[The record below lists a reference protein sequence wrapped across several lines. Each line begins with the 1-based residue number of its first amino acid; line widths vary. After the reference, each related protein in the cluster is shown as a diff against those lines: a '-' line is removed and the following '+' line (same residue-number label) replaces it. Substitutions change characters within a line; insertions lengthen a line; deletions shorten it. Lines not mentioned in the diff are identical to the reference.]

1 MTILRPIIPNYH
13 IINKKILLL
22 TNNIGGKWQ
31 SEKNHQQPDDQ
42 GLKRKRQLWLL
53 HNWFSFFR
61 FADSSCL
68 ISMMRVNVKNVR
80 ACKDLIDI
88 WAPLKEKPPVTN
100 PPPLSII
107 AAKRVHS
114 FGGRGDDTNC
124 AHYSVNSYILIL
136 WALFKK

>member
-1 MTILRPIIPNYH
+1 MQSVYSYFSIQTH
-13 IINKKILLL
+13 CL
-22 TNNIGGKWQ
+22 TNNFGEKIVQ
-31 SEKNHQQPDDQ
+31 SENYYQQPDDQ

-114 FGGRGDDTNC
+114 FGGRGWYQLC
-124 AHYSVNSYILIL
+124 ALRGYIL
-136 WALFKK
+136 WALFEN